1 MPAAMNATGLA
12 KAPTQDIPWKPFWV
26 AMLVM
31 SIVLFS
37 GAWLFQP
44 STFGGVDTLQT
55 DKIGGV
61 PFQYL
66 LWLMILLGL
75 CLHIGRAGFDFLA
88 RVLLPWLPFF
98 LAGLT
103 ASVFGISP
111 FTSLRALVLWT
122 FCILSAAIVVGE
134 LPVALSRK
142 VLFRTTATLMVLSV
156 LVSVAVP
163 AIGQHA
169 NGGIWRGV
177 FSNKNALGW
186 IATLCMLV
194 SAGMCTRQRWKFP
207 AFVVAL
213 AILCILMSGSKG
225 SLVAALVTLGYL
237 GLVGFLRS
245 RVTVAL
251 GVTTLLVS
259 LLSILIFGFFVLPEL
274 LALLGKDPTFTGR
287 TFVWSMYFNS
297 MLNTPFL
304 GEGPGAYTY
313 LSELTLPLAL
323 RLSDL
328 GAIVTP
334 HNAFLGAFGDGG
346 IVGLL
351 AFAGVLI
358 YLAMIAP
365 FLRADRATLVC
376 AGVAFFNMAHGMV
389 ETHEVFTTGFAW
401 FLMVLL
407 RGMALRDEQEKTG
420 AKAASGHVVNALA

>member
-1 MPAAMNATGLA
+1 MNAPATTP
-12 KAPTQDIPWKPFWV
+12 KASKEVAWKPFWV
-26 AMLVM
+26 ALLVM
-31 SIVLFS
+31 SVILFS

-61 PFQYL
+61 PYQYL
-66 LWLMILLGL
+66 LWSMIILGL
-75 CLHIGRAGFDFLA
+75 CLHVSRAGFDFLA
-88 RVLLPWLPFF
+88 RVLMPWIPFF
-98 LAGLT
+98 LAGLA
-103 ASVFGISP
+103 ASIFGITP
-111 FTSLRALVLWT
+111 FTALRSLVLWT
-122 FCILSAAIVVGE
+122 LCMISAAVIVAE
-134 LPVALSRK
+134 LPVAISRK
-142 VLFRTTATLMVLSV
+142 ALFRTVATIMLLSV
-156 LVSVAVP
+156 LISVAVP

-194 SAGMCTRQRWKFP
+194 CAGMCTRERWKFP
-207 AFVVAL
+207 VFVVAL
-213 AILCILMSGSKG
+213 SILCILMSGSKG

-237 GLVGFLRS
+237 GLVSFLRS

-251 GVTTLLVS
+251 GVTTLLLS
-259 LLSILIFGFFVLPEL
+259 LLSILIFGFFVLPEV

-287 TFVWSMYFNS
+287 TFVWSMYLNS
-297 MLNTPFL
+297 MMNTPFL
-304 GEGPGAYTY
+304 GEGPGSYTF

-334 HNAFLGAFGDGG
+334 HNAFLGAFGDAG
-346 IVGLL
+346 IFGLL
-351 AFAGVLI
+351 TFSGVLI
-358 YLAMIAP
+358 YLAMVAP

-389 ETHEVFTTGFAW
+389 ETHEVYATGFAW
-401 FLMVLL
+401 FLMVFL
-407 RGMALRDEQEKTG
+407 RGMALRQEQEENSANAA
-420 AKAASGHVVNALA
+420 AKDVVHTVA